1 MSLGPNNAPAM
12 AEMCWLLEQKDT
24 RLLPDAIWLGGK
36 RHLYQ
41 HLRSVEAL
49 SVTQEVAPSVL
60 CPDCTSRSIQPE
72 LLMPPISTRLP
83 YRAHCS
89 DCGWV
94 PLNAEQ
100 SRLWHIR
107 PAKIADWLNAALGL
121 KDRHKVEMVVD
132 DVLWYLGDREIR
144 RQRRSLFFGCR
155 IASASTKVK
164 AALDRLARPGAEVLI
179 TTSDPERI
187 KTTELADRL
196 FVSLRAIAQ
205 LRKSHLVVENI
216 EPYLTGL
223 ATVEQ
228 SDETSLRLL
237 HSQRAALI
245 NGTKFSVSPQVH
257 DFLTILEKADGDE
270 VHKRH
275 IASKLAITT
284 ATFRTA
290 DIFKRH
296 KQVQAIFVGNDSNGN
311 YWIKPE
317 FLILEGGEASAR
329 HTI

>member
-1 MSLGPNNAPAM
+1 M
-12 AEMCWLLEQKDT
+12 AELCRLLEQSDT
-24 RLLPDAIWLGGK
+24 QILPDAIWLGGE
-36 RHLYQ
+36 RHIYE
-41 HLRSVEAL
+41 HLRSMEAL
-49 SVTQEVAPSVL
+49 AVAQALAPSIL
-60 CPDCTSRSIQPE
+60 CPDCTSRSIQPV
-72 LLMPPISTRLP
+72 LLMPAKSIRLP

-94 PLNAEQ
+94 SLSTEQ

-107 PAKIADWLNAALGL
+107 PAKIAEWLNAALGL
-121 KDRHKVEMVVD
+121 KERYKVEMVVD
-132 DVLWYLGDREIR
+132 GVLWYLGDREIR
-144 RQRRSLFFGCR
+144 RQRRSFFFGCR
-155 IASASTKVK
+155 IASASLKVK
-164 AALDRLARPGAEVLI
+164 AALDQLTRPGAELLI
-179 TTSDPERI
+179 TTSDQERI
-187 KTTELADRL
+187 KATELADRQFL
-196 FVSLRAIAQ
+196 SLRAIAQ

-245 NGTKFSVSPQVH
+245 NSQKISVSPQVH
-257 DFLTILEKADGDE
+257 DFLTILEEADGDE

-275 IASKLAITT
+275 IASKLGIAT

-296 KQVQAIFVGNDSNGN
+296 KQVQAIFVGNDNNGN
-311 YWIKPE
+311 YWINPE

-329 HTI
+329 DTI

>member
-1 MSLGPNNAPAM
+1 MSPGPLNAPAF

-36 RHLYQ
+36 SHLYQ
-41 HLRSVEAL
+41 HLRSMEAL
-49 SVTQEVAPSVL
+49 SVTQEVAPSVI

-72 LLMPPISTRLP
+72 LLVPAKSTRLP
-83 YRAHCS
+83 YRAHCC

-94 PLNAEQ
+94 PLSAEL
-100 SRLWHIR
+100 SRLWHIK
-107 PAKIADWLNAALGL
+107 PAKIAEWLNAALGL

-132 DVLWYLGDREIR
+132 GVLWHLGDREFC

-155 IASASTKVK
+155 IASDPTKVK
-164 AALDRLARPGAEVLI
+164 TELDRLACPGAEVLI
-179 TTSDPERI
+179 TTSDLAQF
-187 KTTELADRL
+187 KTTALADRQFL
-196 FVSLRAIAQ
+196 SLRAIAQ

-223 ATVEQ
+223 ATEEQ
-228 SDETSLRLL
+228 TDETSLRLL
-237 HSQRAALI
+237 HSQRAVLI
-245 NGTKFSVSPQVH
+245 NGTKFPVSPQVH
-257 DFLTILEKADGDE
+257 DFLTILEEADGDE

-275 IASKLAITT
+275 IASKLVIAT

-296 KQVQAIFVGNDSNGN
+296 KQVQAIFVGNDNNGN
-311 YWIKPE
+311 YWLKPE
-317 FLILEGGEASAR
+317 FLTLERG
-329 HTI
+329 

>member
-1 MSLGPNNAPAM
+1 MSPGPLNAPAL

-36 RHLYQ
+36 CHLYQ

-60 CPDCTSRSIQPE
+60 CPECTSRSIQPE
-72 LLMPPISTRLP
+72 LLMPAKSTRLP
-83 YRAHCS
+83 YRAYCS

-94 PLNAEQ
+94 SLSTEQ

-107 PAKIADWLNAALGL
+107 PAKIAEWLNAALGL
-121 KDRHKVEMVVD
+121 KERYKVEVVLD
-132 DVLWYLGDREIR
+132 GVLWYLGDREIR

-155 IASASTKVK
+155 VASASTKVK
-164 AALDRLARPGAEVLI
+164 AALDQLARPGAEVLI
-179 TTSDPERI
+179 TTSDLAQF
-187 KTTELADRL
+187 KTTALADRQFL
-196 FVSLRAIAQ
+196 SLRAVAQ
-205 LRKSHLVVENI
+205 LRKSHLAVENI
-216 EPYLTGL
+216 ESYLTGL

-245 NGTKFSVSPQVH
+245 NGTKFPVSPQVH
-257 DFLTILEKADGDE
+257 DFLTILEEADGDE

-284 ATFRTA
+284 ETFRTA

-296 KQVQAIFVGNDSNGN
+296 KQVQAIFVGNDNNGN

-329 HTI
+329 HTM